1 MTQAGDQTLNAAA
14 GLGPAHIGR
23 DTWLWLTLIALTLV
37 LLALKAQ
44 PQAEWLYVLPKDGV
58 VPFTAVLNDAMN
70 AFINAFGFIF
80 RAISAVLAVPLG
92 WVVVVLHWLPW
103 PVIMAIVGAAA
114 WRASGPK
121 LTLFAVLA
129 LAYMVVVGYWDKSM
143 NSLSL
148 VIISVPLAIIV
159 GFCFGVAGYF
169 SPRAERFILP
179 MLDLL
184 QTIPAFAY
192 LLPIL
197 LLFGFGPV
205 VGLIASLLFAFP
217 PMVRNTML
225 GLRRVSAEV
234 VESGLM
240 SGATGSQLFW
250 QVQVPSALRQLLLG
264 VNQSM
269 MASFSMIIIASII
282 GGTDDIGWEV
292 ITYLRK
298 ADFGVCLLAGI
309 VIALLA
315 MVMDRISY
323 GLAMREDTYFAE
335 QRSFVQR
342 NPEWVIG
349 GGLAVFFLVVAQV
362 VPFLKDWPEGW
373 TFFPAKF
380 LNDGISSFVVNFSG
394 PIGTIKTLAYFY
406 VMKPIGL
413 GLTQVVSPYTWGFEF
428 TAPLRWGFAAVIAAA
443 MIALLWLDRQ
453 KLAIVVGIFGVI
465 FFFGFTNLPWAA
477 QIGAVTL
484 LGWQL
489 GKARLAIGSFL
500 AMSFMLLAGIWAAAM
515 VSIYLCGIAVVLAFL
530 LGAGLGIWASLS
542 DRVSAILRP
551 VNDTLQTMPLFVF
564 LIPFVMI
571 FHIGDFTALLAI
583 IAYAF
588 VPAARYTEHGL
599 RNLPADV
606 IEAAECMGCT
616 RSQLLWQVK
625 LPLAF
630 PVIMLG
636 LNQTIMYSVSML
648 VITALVG
655 TSDLGQRVY
664 IGLGNGDFGVGFI
677 AGIGMA
683 IIAMIADRM
692 MQAWSRSRQEAFG
705 LAPATM

>member
-1 MTQAGDQTLNAAA
+1 MTQASDHTLNDAAA
-14 GLGPAHIGR
+14 TGFTPARIEPG
-23 DTWLWLTLIALTLV
+23 TWMWLALIAFTLV
-37 LLALKAQ
+37 LLALKNEAQ
-44 PQAEWLYVLPKDGV
+44 WLFVLPKDGV
-58 VPFTAVLNDAMN
+58 VPFTTGLNDGMN
-70 AFINAFGFIF
+70 WFINGFGFIF
-80 RAISAVLAVPLG
+80 RAISALLSTPLG
-92 WVVVVLHWLPW
+92 WVVVALHWLPW
-103 PVIMAIVGAAA
+103 PTIVVIVAAAA

-121 LTLFAVLA
+121 LALFAVLA

-148 VIISVPLAIIV
+148 VIISVPLAILV
-159 GFCFGVAGYF
+159 GFIFGVAGYF

-234 VESGLM
+234 TESGLM
-240 SGATGSQLFW
+240 SGATTWQLFW

-282 GGTDDIGWEV
+282 GGTSDIGWEV

-323 GLAMREDTYFAE
+323 GLATREETYYAE
-335 QRSFVQR
+335 ERSFVER
-342 NPEWVIG
+342 NPELVIG
-349 GGLAVFFLVVAQV
+349 GALALVFLIVAQF
-362 VPFLKDWPEGW
+362 VPWLKDWPEGW
-373 TFFPAKF
+373 TYFPAKF
-380 LNDGISSFVVNFSG
+380 LNQGIDSFVLNFSG
-394 PIGTIKTLAYFY
+394 AIGSVKTLAYFY

-413 GLTQVVSPYTWGFEF
+413 GLDQVVSPYTWGFDL
-428 TAPLRWGFAAVIAAA
+428 TAPMRWGYAALIAAA
-443 MIALLWLDRQ
+443 MVFLVATGRQ
-453 KLAIVVGIFGVI
+453 RGAIVAGLFGVI

-489 GKARLAIGSFL
+489 GGARLAIGSFL
-500 AMSFMLLAGIWAAAM
+500 AMTFMLLAGIWPEAM
-515 VSIYLCGIAVVLAFL
+515 TSIYLCGIAVVLAFG
-530 LGAGLGIWASLS
+530 LGAGLGIWASQS
-542 DRVSAILRP
+542 DRVSGILRP

-571 FHIGDFTALLAI
+571 FKIGDFTALLAI

-599 RNLPADV
+599 RNLPEDV
-606 IEAAECMGCT
+606 IEAAQCMGCT

-664 IGLGNGDFGVGFI
+664 IGLGNGDFGVGFV

-683 IIAMIADRM
+683 IIAMIADQM
-692 MQAWSRSRQEAFG
+692 MQAWSRSRQQAFG
-705 LAPATM
+705 LAPASV

>member
-1 MTQAGDQTLNAAA
+1 MSAIGNESVNSTA
-14 GLGPAHIGR
+14 GLAPARIR
-23 DTWLWLTLIALTLV
+23 REIWMWLVLIAFTLV
-37 LLALKAQ
+37 LLALKD
-44 PQAEWLYVLPKDGV
+44 QAEWLYVLPKDGV
-58 VPFTAVLNDAMN
+58 VPFTAVLNTAMN
-70 AFINAFGFIF
+70 WFINGFGFIF
-80 RAISAVLAVPLG
+80 RTISNVLAIPLG
-92 WVVVVLHWLPW
+92 WVVVLLHWLPW
-103 PVIMAIVGAAA
+103 PVIMAVVGAAA

-129 LAYMVVVGYWDKSM
+129 LAYMLVVGYWDKSM

-148 VIISVPLAIIV
+148 VIISVPLAIVV
-159 GFCFGVAGYF
+159 GFIFGVAGYF

-323 GLAMREDTYFAE
+323 GLATREDTYFAE
-335 QRSFVQR
+335 ERSFVQR

-362 VPFLKDWPEGW
+362 VPFLKDWPEAW
-373 TFFPAKF
+373 TYHAEPVAF
-380 LNDGISSFVVNFSG
+380 LNHGISSFVVNFSG
-394 PIGTIKTLAYFY
+394 AIGTIKTIAYFY
-406 VMKPIGL
+406 MMKPTSL
-413 GLTQVVSPYTWGFEF
+413 GLTQVISPFTWGFEF
-428 TAPLRWGFAAVIAAA
+428 TAPLRWGYGAVIAVAVA
-443 MIALLWLDRQ
+443 ALLWTDRQ
-453 KLAIVVGIFGVI
+453 KLAVVVGIFGVI
-465 FFFGFTNLPWAA
+465 FYFGFTNLPWAA

-489 GKARLAIGSFL
+489 GRARLAIGSFL
-500 AMSFMLLAGIWAAAM
+500 AMTFMLLAGIWAAAM
-515 VSIYLCGIAVVLAFL
+515 VSIYLCGTAVVLAFL

-551 VNDTLQTMPLFVF
+551 INDTLQTMPLFVF

-664 IGLGNGDFGVGFI
+664 IGLGNGDFGVGFV

-683 IIAMIADRM
+683 IIAMIADRL

>member
-1 MTQAGDQTLNAAA
+1 MASSEPGTLQGQAA
-14 GLGPAHIGR
+14 GGFTLARIER
-23 DTWLWLTLIALTLV
+23 DTWMWLGLIAFTLA
-37 LLALKAQ
+37 LLAVKNQAGWLIEYPKAG
-44 PQAEWLYVLPKDGV
+44 VLP
-58 VPFTAVLNDAMN
+58 FTTVLNDAMN
-70 AFINAFGFIF
+70 WFINGFGFIF
-80 RAISAVLAVPLG
+80 RAISNLLAMPLG
-92 WVVVVLHWLPW
+92 WVVATLHWLPW
-103 PVIMAIVGAAA
+103 PAIMAIVGAAA

-129 LAYMVVVGYWDKSM
+129 LGYMVVVGYWDKSM

-148 VIISVPLAIIV
+148 VIISVPLAIFV
-159 GFCFGVAGYF
+159 GFLFGVAGYF

-234 VESGLM
+234 TESGLM
-240 SGATGSQLFW
+240 SGATTWQLFW

-282 GGTDDIGWEV
+282 GGTADIGWEV

-298 ADFGVCLLAGI
+298 ADFGVCLLSGI
-309 VIALLA
+309 VIALMA
-315 MVMDRISY
+315 MVMDRISH
-323 GLAMREDTYFAE
+323 GLATREQTYFAE
-335 QRSFVQR
+335 EQSFVAR

-349 GGLAVFFLVVAQV
+349 GGLAVAFVLAAQF
-362 VPFLKDWPEGW
+362 VPWLNDWPEGW
-373 TFFPAKF
+373 TYFPAKI
-380 LNDGISSFVVNFSG
+380 LNEGIDSFVLNFSG
-394 PIGTIKTLAYFY
+394 AIGTIKTVAYFY
-406 VMKPIGL
+406 VMKPVDL
-413 GLTQVVSPYTWGFEF
+413 GLTRVVSPYTWGFEL
-428 TAPLRWGFAAVIAAA
+428 TQPLRWGYVVVIAAGMA
-443 MIALLWLDRQ
+443 AAIVFERQ
-453 KLAIVVGIFGVI
+453 KLAVVIGLFGVI
-465 FFFGFTNLPWAA
+465 FFFGLTKLPWAA

-489 GKARLAIGSFL
+489 GGRRLAIGSFL
-500 AMSFMLLAGIWAAAM
+500 AMSFMLLAGIWPEAM
-515 VSIYLCGIAVVLAFL
+515 TSIYLCGIAVVLAFL

-542 DRVSAILRP
+542 DRVSGILRP
-551 VNDTLQTMPLFVF
+551 INDTLQTMPLFVF

-571 FHIGDFTALLAI
+571 FKIGDFTALLAI

-599 RNLPADV
+599 RNLPEDV
-606 IEAAECMGCT
+606 IEAAQCMGCT

-664 IGLGNGDFGVGFI
+664 IGLGNGDFGVGFV

-692 MQAWSRSRQEAFG
+692 TQAWTRNRQEAFG
-705 LAPATM
+705 LAPASV

>member
-1 MTQAGDQTLNAAA
+1 MTQAGDQALNAAA
-14 GLGPAHIGR
+14 GLAPARIGR
-23 DTWLWLTLIALTLV
+23 ETWIWLALIAFTLV
-37 LLALKAQ
+37 LLALRT
-44 PQAEWLYVLPKDGV
+44 QAEWLFVLPKDRV

-70 AFINAFGFIF
+70 WFINGFGFIF

-92 WVVVVLHWLPW
+92 WVVVLLHWLPW
-103 PVIMAIVGAAA
+103 PCVMAIVGAAA

-234 VESGLM
+234 TESGLM
-240 SGATGSQLFW
+240 SGATTWQLFW

-335 QRSFVQR
+335 ERSFFQR
-342 NPEWVIG
+342 NPEWVMG
-349 GGLAVFFLVVAQV
+349 GGLALFFLVVAQF
-362 VPFLKDWPEGW
+362 VPFLSDWPEGW

-394 PIGTIKTLAYFY
+394 PIGTIKTIAYFY
-406 VMKPIGL
+406 LMKPTSL
-413 GLTQVVSPYTWGFEF
+413 GLTQVVSPFTWGFEF
-428 TAPLRWGFAAVIAAA
+428 TAPLRWGYWAAIVAA
-443 MIALLWLDRQ
+443 MIALLWVDRQ
-453 KLAIVVGIFGVI
+453 KLAIVVGIFAVI
-465 FFFGFTNLPWAA
+465 FYFGFTNLPWAA

-489 GKARLAIGSFL
+489 GGKRLATGSFL
-500 AMSFMLLAGIWAAAM
+500 AMAFMLLAGIWAPAM
-515 VSIYLCGIAVVLAFL
+515 VSIYLCGTAVVLAFL

-542 DRVSAILRP
+542 DRVSGILRP
-551 VNDTLQTMPLFVF
+551 INDTLQTMPLFVF

-655 TSDLGQRVY
+655 TSDLGQQVY
-664 IGLGNGDFGVGFI
+664 IGLGNGDFGVGFV

-692 MQAWSRSRQEAFG
+692 MQAWSRSRQQAFG
-705 LAPATM
+705 LAPASV

>member
-1 MTQAGDQTLNAAA
+1 MQGQAAGGFTLARIERETWMWFGLIAFTLALLAVNSQAGWLIDYPKA
-14 GLGPAHIGR
+14 G
-23 DTWLWLTLIALTLV
+23 
-37 LLALKAQ
+37 
-44 PQAEWLYVLPKDGV
+44 VLP
-58 VPFTAVLNDAMN
+58 FTSVLNDSMN
-70 AFINAFGFIF
+70 WFINNFGFIF
-80 RAISAVLAVPLG
+80 RAISTLLSKPLG
-92 WVVVVLHWLPW
+92 WVVEILHWLPW
-103 PVIMAIVGAAA
+103 PAIMAIVGAAA

-148 VIISVPLAIIV
+148 VIISVPLAIVI
-159 GFCFGVAGYF
+159 GFVFGVAGYF

-234 VESGLM
+234 TESGLM
-240 SGATGSQLFW
+240 SGATKGQLFW

-282 GGTDDIGWEV
+282 GGTSDIGWEV

-309 VIALLA
+309 VIALMA
-315 MVMDRISY
+315 MVMDRISH
-323 GLAMREDTYFAE
+323 GLATREQTYFAE
-335 QRSFVQR
+335 EQSFAAR
-342 NPEWVIG
+342 NPELVIG
-349 GGLAVFFLVVAQV
+349 GGLAVMFVIAAQF
-362 VPFLKDWPEGW
+362 VPWLNDWPEGW
-373 TFFPAKF
+373 TYFKQPVDF
-380 LNDGISSFVVNFSG
+380 LNQGINSFVLNFSG
-394 PIGTIKTLAYFY
+394 AIGTIKTVAYFY
-406 VMKPIGL
+406 LMKPVDL
-413 GLTQVVSPYTWGFEF
+413 GLTRVVSPYTWGFEL
-428 TAPLRWGFAAVIAAA
+428 TDPMRWAYAVVIAGGMAA
-443 MIALLWLDRQ
+443 ALLFERQ
-453 KLAIVVGIFGVI
+453 KLAITIGLFGVV
-465 FFFGFTNLPWAA
+465 FFFGLAKLPWAA

-489 GKARLAIGSFL
+489 GGRRLAIGSFI
-500 AMSFMLLAGIWAAAM
+500 AMSFMLLAGIWPEAM
-515 VSIYLCGIAVVLAFL
+515 TSIYLCGIAVVLAFL

-542 DRVSAILRP
+542 DRVSGILRP

-571 FHIGDFTALLAI
+571 FKIGDFTALLAI

-599 RNLPADV
+599 RNLPEDV
-606 IEAAECMGCT
+606 IEAAQCMGCT
-616 RSQLLWQVK
+616 KSQMLWQVK

-664 IGLGNGDFGVGFI
+664 IGLGDGDFGIGFV

-692 MQAWSRSRQEAFG
+692 TQAWSRSHQEAFG
-705 LAPATM
+705 LAPAEA

>member
-1 MTQAGDQTLNAAA
+1 M
-14 GLGPAHIGR
+14 
-23 DTWLWLTLIALTLV
+23 WLALIAFTLV
-37 LLALKAQ
+37 MLALKTR
-44 PQAEWLYVLPKDGV
+44 AEWLFVLPKDGV
-58 VPFTAVLNDAMN
+58 VPFTTGLNDGMN
-70 AFINAFGFIF
+70 WFIDGFGFIF
-80 RAISAVLAVPLG
+80 RAISQLLSIPLG
-92 WVVVVLHWLPW
+92 WVVVLLHWVPW
-103 PVIMAIVGAAA
+103 PTIVVIVGAAA

-148 VIISVPLAIIV
+148 VIISVPLAILV
-159 GFCFGVAGYF
+159 GFIFGVAGYF

-234 VESGLM
+234 TESGLM
-240 SGATGSQLFW
+240 SGATTWQLFW

-282 GGTDDIGWEV
+282 GGTSDIGWEV

-323 GLAMREDTYFAE
+323 GLAMREETYFTE
-335 QRSFVQR
+335 EPTFIKR
-342 NPEWVIG
+342 NPELVIG
-349 GGLAVFFLVVAQV
+349 GGLAVFFLIVAQV
-362 VPFLKDWPEGW
+362 VPWLKDWPEGW
-373 TFFPAKF
+373 TYFPAKF
-380 LNDGISSFVVNFSG
+380 LNQGIDSFVLNFSA

-413 GLTQVVSPYTWGFEF
+413 GLTQVVSPYTWGFEL
-428 TAPLRWGFAAVIAAA
+428 TQPLRWGYAAVIAAG
-443 MIALLWLDRQ
+443 MIVLLWLDRQ
-453 KLAIVVGIFGVI
+453 KLAVVVGLFGVI

-489 GKARLAIGSFL
+489 GRCAARHRLVPRHDLHA
-500 AMSFMLLAGIWAAAM
+500 ARRHLAGGHDLDLP
-515 VSIYLCGIAVVLAFL
+515 VRHRR
-530 LGAGLGIWASLS
+530 GAGVRAG
-542 DRVSAILRP
+542 RR
-551 VNDTLQTMPLFVF
+551 
-564 LIPFVMI
+564 
-571 FHIGDFTALLAI
+571 
-583 IAYAF
+583 
-588 VPAARYTEHGL
+588 ARH
-599 RNLPADV
+599 
-606 IEAAECMGCT
+606 
-616 RSQLLWQVK
+616 
-625 LPLAF
+625 
-630 PVIMLG
+630 LG
-636 LNQTIMYSVSML
+636 LLERPRVGHPEADQRHAADHAAVRLPHPVRDDLQDRRLHRPSRHHRL
-648 VITALVG
+648 CLRAGGALY
-655 TSDLGQRVY
+655 R
-664 IGLGNGDFGVGFI
+664 
-677 AGIGMA
+677 ARA
-683 IIAMIADRM
+683 C
-692 MQAWSRSRQEAFG
+692 
-705 LAPATM
+705 ATCRPT